1 MSFCEKLEERQ
12 LRDIEKL
19 IKKKIP
25 LVENHPFPL

>member
-1 MSFCEKLEERQ
+1 MSFCERAEEKQ

-25 LVENHPFPL
+25 LISNHPFPI